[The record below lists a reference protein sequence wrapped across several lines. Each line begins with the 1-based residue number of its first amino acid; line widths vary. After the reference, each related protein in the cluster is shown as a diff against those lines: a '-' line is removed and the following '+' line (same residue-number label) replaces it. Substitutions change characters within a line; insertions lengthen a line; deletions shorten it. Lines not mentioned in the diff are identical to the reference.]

1 MINVRDVMHADVVSV
16 PPNALIE
23 QALDLMLEF
32 KVSGL
37 PVIDD
42 TGTLVGVISEYD
54 ALVLICDSTET
65 YWPVEPVAG
74 LMSTEV
80 ESVDVNLQLADLAQV
95 FLNRSVRRLPVT
107 DQGRVVGIV
116 SRRDVIKA
124 IRSERRRFSQM
135 PLNLTKG
142 LSACSPETP

>member
-1 MINVRDVMHADVVSV
+1 MLTVREIMHAEVVSV

-23 QALDLMLEF
+23 QALELMLEYQ
-32 KVSGL
+32 VSGL
-37 PVIDD
+37 PVIDEQ
-42 TGTLVGVISEYD
+42 GTLVGVISEYD
-54 ALVLICDSTET
+54 ALELIFDTGED

-74 LMSTEV
+74 LMTTKV
-80 ESVDVNLQLADLAQV
+80 ESVDVNLGLSDLAHV
-95 FLNRSVRRLPVT
+95 FMNRSVRRLPVI

-124 IRSERRRFSQM
+124 IRLERKRMSNL
-135 PLNLTKG
+135 PLNLTSS